1 MRLDLADQAC
11 GRSDG
16 LLAQQLGMSR
26 VGEKLE
32 GTRTHPANCDPPCS
46 GLPLLWVSVPAYA
59 ICRLHGCMGAQKHG
73 AWVQECMD
81 AWVHSCM
88 SAQTQRC
95 MGARV
100 QECVGTMVHGYWAS
114 GLQDL
119 GAPLGCGGIAP
130 LGPPQN
136 PPGIPLH
143 GSLKAPLGPPQHSQ
157 EPHSTSGTTIALPAR
172 L

>member
-32 GTRTHPANCDPPCS
+32 GTGTHPANCDPPCS

-59 ICRLHGCMGAQKHG
+59 IRRLHGCMGAQKHG
-73 AWVQECMD
+73 AWLQECMA

-88 SAQTQRC
+88 SVHRRRGAWVPGCRSAWVQRY
-95 MGARV
+95 MGTGL
-100 QECVGTMVHGYWAS
+100 VGCRIWGHLWA
-114 GLQDL
+114 
-119 GAPLGCGGIAP
+119 AGG
-130 LGPPQN
+130 
-136 PPGIPLH
+136 
-143 GSLKAPLGPPQHSQ
+143 
-157 EPHSTSGTTIALPAR
+157 
-172 L
+172 